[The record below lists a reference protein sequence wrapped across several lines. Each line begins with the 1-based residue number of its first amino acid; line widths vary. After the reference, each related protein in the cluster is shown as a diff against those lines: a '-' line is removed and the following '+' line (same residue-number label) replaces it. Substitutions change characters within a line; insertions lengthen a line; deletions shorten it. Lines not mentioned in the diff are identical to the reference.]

1 MKHKT
6 NKQVLTKAIKEMND
20 FSVAILRA
28 HILDYCDSI
37 LNLNADQL
45 EEQYGKSFIAPA
57 LLVSV
62 AQEIKSKVD
71 FSN

>member
-1 MKHKT
+1 MKTKT

-37 LNLNADQL
+37 LKLNADEL
-45 EEQYGKSFIAPA
+45 EEQYGNSIITPA
-57 LLVSV
+57 LMASV
-62 AQEIKSKVD
+62 AHEIKSKVD

>member
-1 MKHKT
+1 MKPKT
-6 NKQVLTKAIKEMND
+6 NKQVLTKAVKEMND
-20 FSVAILRA
+20 FSVAILRT

-37 LNLNADQL
+37 LKLNADEL
-45 EEQYGKSFIAPA
+45 EQQYGKSFITPA
-57 LLVSV
+57 LMVSV